1 MVGKMNENLYTYMF
15 TDLKNQIGDKTLEV
29 AEFKARFIQEQA
41 EKEQLQQQINHFD
54 AVLASDEALKELFD
68 EAKTK
73 LEGTNEI

>member
-1 MVGKMNENLYTYMF
+1 MNENLYTYMF

-54 AVLASDEALKELFD
+54 AVLASDKALKELFD
-68 EAKTK
+68 EAKMK

>member
-1 MVGKMNENLYTYMF
+1 MNENLYTYMF

-54 AVLASDEALKELFD
+54 AVLASDKALKELFD
-68 EAKTK
+68 DAKMK